1 MITSLKFQDFR
12 IFPSLEIA
20 PPQRV
25 NLIAGAN
32 NTGKTG
38 ILEGLYLLFVSN
50 AGELGLLPSAFR
62 SIVSGNPNQVSGDD
76 FATFWQT
83 LFYDRQIEVPAEII
97 AKNEAGKE
105 MICSVLASIST
116 EQN

>member
-20 PPQRV
+20 PLRRV

-38 ILEGLYLLFVSN
+38 ILEGLYLLFVN
-50 AGELGLLPSAFR
+50 DAGQLGLLPSAFR
-62 SIVSGNPNQVSGDD
+62 SLVSGHPNQVNSDD
-76 FATFWQT
+76 
-83 LFYDRQIEVPAEII
+83 
-97 AKNEAGKE
+97 
-105 MICSVLASIST
+105 
-116 EQN
+116 